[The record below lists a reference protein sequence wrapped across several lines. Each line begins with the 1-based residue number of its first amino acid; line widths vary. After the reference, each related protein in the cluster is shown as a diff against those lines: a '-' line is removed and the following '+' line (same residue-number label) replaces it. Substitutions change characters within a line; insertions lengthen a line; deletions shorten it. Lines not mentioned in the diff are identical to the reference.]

1 MEWNAR
7 EVLQSLR
14 YIINTGKVRENC
26 QFQEKQW
33 VTHGIKLRSC
43 MWSFYYLVYIRV
55 FLLETRFF
63 ISVSSCYREN
73 MISASKLLTGCSESL
88 CWFFFSGTELHVLL
102 PWQQVFVSLLLFITR
117 VKLCRQNL
125 MISNLKFK
133 WVIISN

>member
-88 CWFFFSGTELHVLL
+88 CWFFFFGNRTTCFASMTAGFCL
-102 PWQQVFVSLLLFITR
+102 SSFIHKKGEIVQT
-117 VKLCRQNL
+117 KFNDF
-125 MISNLKFK
+125 KFK
-133 WVIISN
+133 I